1 MEQLS
6 QDEERSED
14 TSRVPNRVS
23 LRVGNIRTA
32 LAYAFSEVGD
42 GDLGFRLAAHAAA
55 HFLRSSL
62 FEECYRWCRV
72 AQAQLGSHEGSRTHL
87 LLQEAEVI
95 SALYIRVDRDDLRNS
110 IRIGLSLARTL
121 DDHERELSLL
131 AAQHIG
137 LCHTGHFCEA
147 VDVSLRSLQL
157 AQRAGTPAGIV
168 MSEWMLACAYHFLG
182 DQAGALRHC
191 KQGFKKGFAHGTIN
205 VDLHGFAH
213 RTRALIVLARAFW
226 LSGAVDRAA
235 QVARQA
241 VEEAE
246 QDEQP
251 MTKLVA
257 LTYSATVFLWRGDIE
272 ESEVLLS
279 RLMEHVDRY
288 NYGQNPAFA
297 TALSGEVALLRGEFG
312 TAAVRLR
319 EAVRTLRTEKRDNL
333 TTQLEGS
340 LAAALFRCGEI
351 LEADAVITAA
361 VDRADGK
368 TRSFTLP
375 ELMRMDAEIGVVS
388 RRLDASA
395 AEAMLRHAMRL
406 AKRQHA
412 RSFEL
417 RSAMSL
423 GELLARE
430 GRTEEAY
437 NILTKVYASFTEG
450 SQTRDI
456 RTARS
461 LIEAW
466 IPPATIEG

>member
-1 MEQLS
+1 M
-6 QDEERSED
+6 
-14 TSRVPNRVS
+14 
-23 LRVGNIRTA
+23 
-32 LAYAFSEVGD
+32 
-42 GDLGFRLAAHAAA
+42 
-55 HFLRSSL
+55 
-62 FEECYRWCRV
+62 
-72 AQAQLGSHEGSRTHL
+72 
-87 LLQEAEVI
+87 
-95 SALYIRVDRDDLRNS
+95 
-110 IRIGLSLARTL
+110 
-121 DDHERELSLL
+121 
-131 AAQHIG
+131 
-137 LCHTGHFCEA
+137 
-147 VDVSLRSLQL
+147 
-157 AQRAGTPAGIV
+157 
-168 MSEWMLACAYHFLG
+168 
-182 DQAGALRHC
+182 
-191 KQGFKKGFAHGTIN
+191 
-205 VDLHGFAH
+205 
-213 RTRALIVLARAFW
+213 
-226 LSGAVDRAA
+226 
-235 QVARQA
+235 
-241 VEEAE
+241 
-246 QDEQP
+246 
-251 MTKLVA
+251 
-257 LTYSATVFLWRGDIE
+257 
-272 ESEVLLS
+272 
-279 RLMEHVDRY
+279 
-288 NYGQNPAFA
+288 
-297 TALSGEVALLRGEFG
+297 
-312 TAAVRLR
+312 
-319 EAVRTLRTEKRDNL
+319 RTEKRDNL